1 VAVAIRQYGYTNVKI
16 YNGGLKEWISDGLPV
31 ESTEKLPEY
40 EVNFLSAEDVKNKMD
55 VDEKRGCLSAD
66 GLPLLTLLDL
76 RTERVPE
83 GAEAPLVINSICPT
97 ISGFLDDLQRAD
109 FRNKV
114 PLNSLVIVITETGN
128 RDEYAARYLYK
139 FGYTQ
144 VLGLQYGMR
153 GWIKADFPTVSI
165 EKQ

>member
-16 YNGGLKEWISDGLPV
+16 YNGGLKEWISAGLPV

-40 EVNFLSAEDVKNKMD
+40 EVDFLSAEYVKSKMD
-55 VDEKRGCLSAD
+55 IAEKSGCLSAD
-66 GLPLLTLLDL
+66 GLPLLTFLDL

-83 GAEAPLVINSICPT
+83 GAEAPLVIRSLCPT

-109 FRNKV
+109 FRKKV
-114 PLNSLVIVITETGN
+114 PLDSLVIVITETGN

-153 GWIKADFPTVSI
+153 GWIKADFPTVSF